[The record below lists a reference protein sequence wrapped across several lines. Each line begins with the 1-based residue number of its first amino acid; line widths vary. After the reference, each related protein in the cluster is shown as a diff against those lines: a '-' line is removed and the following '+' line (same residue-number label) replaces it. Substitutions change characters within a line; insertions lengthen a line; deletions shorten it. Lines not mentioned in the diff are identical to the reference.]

1 LKLFF
6 NNARIIFIAIACIN
20 LHACALFQSTPET
33 LDKNIGLW
41 LSENEFDE
49 IDNALKKINEKDIN
63 FKKITAQ
70 KNKIQKQRTKFIE
83 DTSKAARAYQNEN
96 KWQLALDTYNDALE
110 KVEDEPRL
118 SKERNKLLQ
127 NRDMKVTALR
137 KDMLMKRAN
146 ALISYKEIYSKLHA
160 LVPQDYSAQFD
171 INRYEKD
178 RVEVS
183 GYLNM
188 CGDQARKEKQYIIAR
203 DCYSLSNKLVPN
215 KQKSNWVAKIDSQLK
230 SKSDKKRYD
239 ELLTAYKSAFEKK
252 EYLKAQLH
260 LNTVLAIDPSHKK
273 AKTLLTAL
281 NKKVREQAS
290 IKITL
295 GRELYSKKKISD
307 ALIVW
312 QQALLLEPDNEEL
325 IQLVSRAEKV
335 SKKIQSLEKTQ

>member
-1 LKLFF
+1 MNFY
-6 NNARIIFIAIACIN
+6 
-20 LHACALFQSTPET
+20 ACALIQSTPES
-33 LDKNIGLW
+33 LEKEIKIW

-49 IDNALKKINEKDIN
+49 IDDAIKDIDN
-63 FKKITAQ
+63 KDKKFQSIAKQ
-70 KNKIQKQRTKFIE
+70 KNKINKQKNRFIE
-83 DTSKAARAYQNEN
+83 KTSNSAQAYINGN
-96 KWQLALDTYNDALE
+96 KWQLALDTYNSALE
-110 KVEDEPRL
+110 KIENEPRL
-118 SKERNKLLQ
+118 SKERKQLLLK
-127 NRDMKVTALR
+127 RDLKVSALR
-137 KDMLMKRAN
+137 KEMLMKRAN

-178 RVEVS
+178 RIEVA
-183 GYLNM
+183 GYLKT
-188 CGDQARKEKQYIIAR
+188 CGDHAKKQKQYITAR
-203 DCYSLSNKLVPN
+203 DCYSLSNKLVPD

-239 ELLTAYKSAFEKK
+239 ELLNAYKSAFKK
-252 EYLKAQLH
+252 EEYMKARLH
-260 LNTVLAIDPSHKK
+260 LNTLLAIDPSHKK
-273 AKTLLTAL
+273 AKNLLTAL

-295 GRELYSKKKISD
+295 GRELYSKKKIND
-307 ALIVW
+307 ALLVW

>member
-1 LKLFF
+1 M
-6 NNARIIFIAIACIN
+6 N
-20 LHACALFQSTPET
+20 LYACALIQSTPES
-33 LDKNIGLW
+33 LDKDIKLW

-49 IDNALKKINEKDIN
+49 VDDALKNINNKDKKFQAITKQKPKISK
-63 FKKITAQ
+63 Q
-70 KNKIQKQRTKFIE
+70 KNKFIE
-83 DTSKAARAYQNEN
+83 NTSSSAQTYLNDN
-96 KWQLALDTYNDALE
+96 KWQLALDTYNSALE
-110 KVEDEPRL
+110 KIENEPRL
-118 SKERNKLLQ
+118 SKEREKLLVD
-127 NRDMKVTALR
+127 RDLKVSALR
-137 KDMLMKRAN
+137 KEMLMKRAN
-146 ALISYKEIYSKLHA
+146 ALISYKEIYSKLNA

-178 RVEVS
+178 RVEVA
-183 GYLNM
+183 GYLKM
-188 CGDQARKEKQYIIAR
+188 CGDHAKKKKQYITAR

-239 ELLTAYKSAFEKK
+239 ELLKAYKSAFEKE
-252 EYLKAQLH
+252 EYMKARLH
-260 LNTVLAIDPSHKK
+260 LNTLLAIDPSHKK

-295 GRELYSKKKISD
+295 GRELYSKKKIND
-307 ALIVW
+307 ALLVW